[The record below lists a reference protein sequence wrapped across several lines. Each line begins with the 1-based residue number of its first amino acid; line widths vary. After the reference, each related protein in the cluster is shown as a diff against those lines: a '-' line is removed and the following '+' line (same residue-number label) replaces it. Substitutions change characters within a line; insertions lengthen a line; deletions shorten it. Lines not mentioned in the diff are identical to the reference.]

1 LESQKAVRDNTAW
14 VSSKREND
22 DVRERQNFENHR
34 GQYMEET
41 HKFRVVAWWSTGR
54 TGIAKSDSAPNA
66 IQFTAPAAF
75 GGIEGRWTPEDLLLG
90 SVASCYTTTFQ
101 AIAAYSKFDYKDL
114 EVEVEG
120 LVSKSNTGYGFQ
132 TIVIRPKLTIA
143 DEAGRQDAV
152 NVLRQAE
159 TLCLVSRAFAA
170 APKFDPKVEV
180 AEVTRCSAVFT
191 SGKTNLT
198 GDGKSVVQG
207 VVVQ

>member
-1 LESQKAVRDNTAW
+1 LESQTAVRDNTKW
-14 VSSKREND
+14 VSSKRKND
-22 DVRERQNFENHR
+22 DVRGHQNFENHR

-41 HKFRVVAWWSTGR
+41 HKFRVVAWWSSER

-66 IQFTAPAAF
+66 IQFTAPATF

-101 AIAAYSKFDYKDL
+101 AVAAYLKFDYKDL

-120 LVSKSNTGYGFQ
+120 LVSKGNPGFGFQ

-143 DEAGRQDAV
+143 DEAGRQDGV
-152 NVLRQAE
+152 DVLRQAE
-159 TLCLVSRAFAA
+159 TLCLVSRALAT

-180 AEVTRCSAVFT
+180 AEVRRSFELFT
-191 SGKTNLT
+191 SG
-198 GDGKSVVQG
+198 
-207 VVVQ
+207 